1 MTTPDLPVDPGLVAA
16 AAALEPAEA
25 AARHAALAAEVSAAN
40 RAYYLE
46 DAPTLSDAEYDAKLR
61 ELVALEAAFPAL
73 RTPDS
78 PTQRVGAAD
87 GATRRAPSARSA
99 TSGRCSASATPSA
112 RTSCAPST
120 PASGGGWACR
130 RRPSRPPELRYVAE
144 LKIDGL
150 AVSLR
155 YREGRFVRGA
165 TRGDGTTGEDVT
177 ANLRTIA
184 VIPPRLAEPATLEA
198 RGEVYMPKAEFARI
212 NAERE
217 EAGLPL
223 YANPRNS
230 GAGSLRQLDPAVTAG
245 RRLAFWAY
253 QLLEETAPAQATLF
267 GAPRTPAPGPPAA
280 GSAAAVPPSR
290 PSTASPPSACP
301 VNPHREA
308 GLDIEGVIA
317 FLERWRE
324 PRHALDYE
332 TDGVVVKVDAFD
344 QQARL
349 GMVARAPRWAI
360 AYKYPPEQVETVVE
374 DIVPYVGR
382 TGTLTPVAHLRPA
395 KVAGS
400 TVARATLHNLDE
412 VRRKDIRIGD
422 HVVLQKAGDVI
433 PEVVRPF
440 PERRTGD
447 ERVFEMPDACPVCGT
462 AVVRDEGAVRHYCP
476 NLACPARRAQE
487 FAHFL
492 GRGGM
497 DVEGAG
503 WAVLEQLLERGM
515 VHSRGDVFRQRVE
528 DLETLERF
536 ARKSA
541 ENLAAAIERARVGR
555 PFARVLNSL
564 GIPQVGE
571 ATAIDLARWLA
582 GRVPPDGFPPPA
594 PDAVPDPWFAA
605 AEAELRRVAA
615 ADAPDALTEV
625 MGIGPTVAA
634 AIARWFTDGA
644 TRDGLRELVDAGVV
658 PERPVPP
665 AAGEAVIAGP
675 LAGKTVVVSGTI
687 EGFSREEAEEAVRAA
702 GGKAAGSVSKK
713 TDYLVAGPG
722 AGSKL
727 AKAQELGVPILD
739 ADGFRALLAGG
750 PDTRPLSRPHPE
762 PAGAAVRNGLGQGR
776 LQPVG
781 ARGRM
786 IRAFAMAPGPC
797 GLTRPESG
805 GTRTRTG

>member
-16 AAALEPAEA
+16 AVALGADA
-25 AARHAALAAEVSAAN
+25 AADRHAALAGEVTAAN

-46 DAPTLSDAEYDAKLR
+46 DAPTISDAEYDARLR
-61 ELVALEAAFPAL
+61 EIVALEAAFPPL
-73 RTPDS
+73 RTSDS

-87 GATRRAPSARSA
+87 AGDTSPFAEVRHERPMLSLGNAFGEEELRAFDARVRRGLGLPPAPE
-99 TSGRCSASATPSA
+99 P
-112 RTSCAPST
+112 APD
-120 PASGGGWACR
+120 
-130 RRPSRPPELRYVAE
+130 LRYVAE

-155 YREGRFVRGA
+155 YRGGRFVRGA
-165 TRGDGTTGEDVT
+165 TRGDGTAGEDVT

-184 VIPPRLAEPATLEA
+184 AIPASLPQDVTMEA

-245 RRLAFWAY
+245 RRLSFWAY
-253 QLLEETAPAQATLF
+253 QLIEDTAPAQGTLF
-267 GAPRTPAPGPPAA
+267 GGGGAAGPVAANGSAAEGGAPVVIGPPA
-280 GSAAAVPPSR
+280 V
-290 PSTASPPSACP
+290 ASQSDALARLEALGFP
-301 VNPHREA
+301 VEPHREA
-308 GLDIEGVIA
+308 GLDIEGVLA
-317 FLERWRE
+317 FVARWRE
-324 PRHALDYE
+324 PRHDLDYE
-332 TDGVVVKVDAFD
+332 TDGVVVKVDDIA
-344 QQARL
+344 QQTRL

-360 AYKYPPEQVETVVE
+360 ALKFPPEQVETVVE

-400 TVARATLHNLDE
+400 MVARATLHNLDE

-422 HVVLQKAGDVI
+422 QVVLQKAGDVI

-440 PERRTGD
+440 PERRTGA
-447 ERVFEMPDACPVCGT
+447 ERIFEMPVACPVCGT
-462 AVVRDEGAVRHYCP
+462 PIVRDEGAVRHYCP
-476 NLACPARRAQE
+476 NPACPARRAQE

-515 VHSRGDVFRQRVE
+515 VRTRGDVFRLTVE
-528 DLETLERF
+528 DLESLDRF
-536 ARKSA
+536 ARRSA

-582 GRVPPDGFPPPA
+582 GRVRPDALPPAA
-594 PDAVPDPWFAA
+594 PDALPPAAPDALPPALPDAHPPAAPDALPDPWFAA
-605 AEAELRRVAA
+605 AEAELRRVAT
-615 ADAPDALTEV
+615 DEPDLLTEV

-634 AIARWFTDGA
+634 AISRWFADPA
-644 TRDGLRELVDAGVV
+644 TGDGLRELVDAGVV
-658 PERPVPP
+658 PERPVLAP
-665 AAGEAVIAGP
+665 AVASAANGGP
-675 LAGKTVVVSGTI
+675 LSAKTVVVTGTI
-687 EGFSREEAEEAVRAA
+687 EGFSRAEAEEAVRAA
-702 GGKAAGSVSKK
+702 GGKVAGSVSRK

-727 AKAQELGVPILD
+727 AKAQELGVTVLD
-739 ADGFRALLAGG
+739 ADGFRALLAG
-750 PDTRPLSRPHPE
+750 E
-762 PAGAAVRNGLGQGR
+762 P
-776 LQPVG
+776 PT
-781 ARGRM
+781 
-786 IRAFAMAPGPC
+786 AP
-797 GLTRPESG
+797 
-805 GTRTRTG
+805 